1 MGRKGSTGD
10 GDGCAR
16 QASAGGDPGSDP
28 APAPL
33 PARARANGLERG
45 GVIARLGLCG
55 RRFVPETL
63 PRDVPSLRRLVRA
76 LMFEN
81 ELLRFLLGKG
91 SRA

>member
-10 GDGCAR
+10 GDVSARHASGGEGAGRDPALASLPACAR
-16 QASAGGDPGSDP
+16 AT
-28 APAPL
+28 
-33 PARARANGLERG
+33 GLERG

-55 RRFVPETL
+55 RGLGSEAL
-63 PRDVPSLRRLVRA
+63 PRDVPSLHRLVRA